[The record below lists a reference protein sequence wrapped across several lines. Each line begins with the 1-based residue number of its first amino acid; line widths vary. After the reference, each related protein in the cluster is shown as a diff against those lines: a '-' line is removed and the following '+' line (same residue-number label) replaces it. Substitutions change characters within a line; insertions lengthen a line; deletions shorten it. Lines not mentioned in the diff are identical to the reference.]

1 MVAYDMLV
9 HNWSDRLERP
19 LVHDVLVGAFVG
31 VYDVRVHVWL
41 QSHSHPDEVRPGG
54 GPRTERLPNVTPTV
68 PEGGKG
74 TAPKV

>member
-1 MVAYDMLV
+1 MLV

-19 LVHDVLVGAFVG
+19 LIHDVLVGALVG

-54 GPRTERLPNVTPTV
+54 GTTDGANPISVTPIV
-68 PEGGKG
+68 PLGGKG